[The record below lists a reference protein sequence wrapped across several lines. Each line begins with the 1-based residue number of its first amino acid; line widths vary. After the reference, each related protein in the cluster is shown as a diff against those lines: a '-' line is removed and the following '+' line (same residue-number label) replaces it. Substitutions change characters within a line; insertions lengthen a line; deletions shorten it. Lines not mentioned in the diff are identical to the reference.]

1 MGICLDT
8 AASPVVGPVYQPHLK
23 GYSTTRLTTHLP
35 YRGIKRPPAS
45 VYMPPG
51 VLVYVIGGPGTGK
64 VTLSE
69 AVTQRSNGKLA
80 HISMTKVLK
89 DYAKHFDLESG
100 SMVPSSSAV
109 EILTAR
115 LKASPVRRGFVI
127 SGFPRNIEDAVDCTK
142 KIARLDGV
150 ILLDHQPERLKMLV
164 DDGVQTGVL
173 TPEAGE
179 QELNEF
185 LTNVTP
191 LADVMHNYQVL
202 HKINVADFSVQDI
215 VTEMDRIISKLI
227 ESASTL
233 HPDQNQNNDLGVN
246 SRGSQRPR
254 SRLRVTSPALTPG
267 VRRSPPVIFVI
278 GGPGSNKSA
287 HCEHV
292 APLYPGWTHLS
303 CSWMLRDL
311 VSEQLVRD
319 APELAAVRQL
329 LVAGELLP
337 QSLVLSCLSNAM
349 EQNSSSKGFIIS
361 GFPRS
366 LEQLEMFEI
375 EHGRQSDIVLLDCSE
390 LELGR
395 TLGRREDL
403 DDTVAACR
411 RRLELYRTVTL
422 PAAKALDDA
431 HRLLVIDGDCDE
443 VQVTDE
449 LKRCI
454 YLELQQ
460 LSGHGPASAAT
471 SASPRPN
478 ASSPQPHAGSHW
490 PGVGS
495 PRPGAGSPTHL
506 TLAVSGLTTRQT
518 ALQVTDTGRGRPGA
532 RPEPP
537 VTSPDSGSDD
547 SDSAESGR
555 GTGLHSQTVGIGAL
569 ADGRSGR
576 ALTEV
581 DASSPREV
589 T

>member
-142 KIARLDGV
+142 K
-150 ILLDHQPERLKMLV
+150 
-164 DDGVQTGVL
+164 TGVL

-202 HKINVADFSVQDI
+202 HK
-215 VTEMDRIISKLI
+215 
-227 ESASTL
+227 
-233 HPDQNQNNDLGVN
+233 
-246 SRGSQRPR
+246 
-254 SRLRVTSPALTPG
+254 
-267 VRRSPPVIFVI
+267 
-278 GGPGSNKSA
+278 
-287 HCEHV
+287 
-292 APLYPGWTHLS
+292 
-303 CSWMLRDL
+303 
-311 VSEQLVRD
+311 
-319 APELAAVRQL
+319 
-329 LVAGELLP
+329 
-337 QSLVLSCLSNAM
+337 
-349 EQNSSSKGFIIS
+349 
-361 GFPRS
+361 
-366 LEQLEMFEI
+366 
-375 EHGRQSDIVLLDCSE
+375 
-390 LELGR
+390 
-395 TLGRREDL
+395 
-403 DDTVAACR
+403 VAACR

-431 HRLLVIDGDCDE
+431 HRLLVPQDVPFIIQRAE
-443 VQVTDE
+443 V
-449 LKRCI
+449 
-454 YLELQQ
+454 
-460 LSGHGPASAAT
+460 
-471 SASPRPN
+471 
-478 ASSPQPHAGSHW
+478 
-490 PGVGS
+490 
-495 PRPGAGSPTHL
+495 
-506 TLAVSGLTTRQT
+506 GLTCS
-518 ALQVTDTGRGRPGA
+518 V
-532 RPEPP
+532 
-537 VTSPDSGSDD
+537 SD
-547 SDSAESGR
+547 R
-555 GTGLHSQTVGIGAL
+555 
-569 ADGRSGR
+569 R
-576 ALTEV
+576 
-581 DASSPREV
+581 
-589 T
+589 